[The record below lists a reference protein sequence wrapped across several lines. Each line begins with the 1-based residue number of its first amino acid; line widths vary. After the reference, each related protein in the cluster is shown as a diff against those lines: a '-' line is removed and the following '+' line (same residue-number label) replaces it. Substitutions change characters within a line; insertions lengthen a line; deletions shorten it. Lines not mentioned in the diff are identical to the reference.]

1 MEGRWILTDL
11 EYQIN
16 KLNNKLEAIEGDLSR
31 LRDRRREVLESHDA
45 LIDER
50 ATIKAELK
58 LLYAQR
64 ERVLSSSEPFS

>member
-1 MEGRWILTDL
+1 MTDL